1 MIRATT
7 RGTAV
12 RVSAIV
18 AAMAVLA
25 GCSSPSA
32 PEAEPATASA
42 ARQAEPVA
50 ALGSAEKGF
59 PGNTFEVLD
68 KIMQGTEIFDG
79 LLSCSTEAGC
89 FGDETQTE
97 VLKQLAEI
105 SKQLAEVKA
114 EVTAGIAATRVD
126 ISAGAY
132 AEAETAYKSTY
143 GTAIEQASASLATI
157 TNPQATLDDREYE
170 LESFKLEAKQLMPGT
185 PQSSLSGFFT
195 RIAGSGEELTQGGL
209 LGSAWRLIIAKERER
224 QGDAKG
230 NVPAYLPSSS
240 INLMSH
246 MGEQRIVEGSQLV
259 TILLAYSVIANPT
272 FYAKPAMQKR
282 LTTDLQA
289 IWRNGGKTS
298 SAGVKPVQPGAAA
311 VVAALPRAVP
321 SQSGVFTAGLGI
333 DKNEGLLV
341 RNFSPTVDT
350 ATRIGPIVNADAGY
364 ALAPGQDKWL
374 SYSSREGQP
383 RREMALSRSGV
394 NWNFDSSSGALTATV
409 PPPSWAVDAD
419 GGFLTPI
426 VEANPKVGSVVGYA
440 QVGSA
445 TAAAWVPDPATGRI
459 ALKSNPQLC
468 MAVGGRAD
476 TFWNFNNNWV
486 RGLDAVGWLYPDGT
500 YQEWATIG
508 MLPRISLKT
517 CAPNQPAQQWFLDGP
532 VPADGLP
539 WTNPQALI
547 SLSPPVDH
555 MGDYPAADW
564 KPLSTENVNQVFEY
578 LESRGI
584 KDRLLFDLYGSP
596 TSPAQSRALPPVL
609 HPVVWTTSKRI
620 FDAGANEWPKYENS
634 KFDMTAVAFPS
645 VDEAGK
651 SSFTIRPLDGKG
663 ALDAGWEKTTKPW
676 ISTAAILGQE
686 AAPCGFL
693 FETPSNSYTCA
704 VKQATLDTWLS
715 KTTSLSADSPVLAV
729 PAPESA
735 SPSESAMPSVS
746 ASPSESSSA
755 SVTAEPSAE
764 SSPVSS
770 GAPSGAAS
778 TEPTGQSASP

>member
-1 MIRATT
+1 MTKSMS
-7 RGTAV
+7 RGMAV
-12 RVSAIV
+12 RVTAI
-18 AAMAVLA
+18 AASIAVLA
-25 GCSSPSA
+25 GCSSPAA
-32 PEAEPATASA
+32 PEAQPASA
-42 ARQAEPVA
+42 SVSRQAEPVT

-59 PGNTFEVLD
+59 PANTFEVLD
-68 KIMQGTEIFDG
+68 NIMQSKEIFDG
-79 LLSCSTEAGC
+79 LLSCATDAGC
-89 FGDETQTE
+89 FGDEGQTE
-97 VLKQLAEI
+97 ILKQLAEI

-126 ISAGAY
+126 ISAGEY
-132 AEAETAYKSTY
+132 AAAETAYKSTY
-143 GTAIEQASASLATI
+143 GTAIEQASASLAVI
-157 TNPQATLDDREYE
+157 TNPLASLDDREYE

-185 PQSSLSGFFT
+185 PQASLSGFFT
-195 RIAGSGEELTQGGL
+195 RIAGSGEELTQAGL

-230 NVPAYLPSSS
+230 SVPAYLPSSS

-246 MGEQRIVEGSQLV
+246 MGEQRIIEGSQLV
-259 TILLAYSVIANPT
+259 TILLSYSVIANPT

-298 SAGVKPVQPGAAA
+298 STGVKPVQPGAAA

-321 SQSGVFTAGLGI
+321 SQSGVFTAGLGT

-374 SYSSREGQP
+374 YYSSREGQP
-383 RREMALSRSGV
+383 RREMALSRAGV
-394 NWNFDSSSGALTATV
+394 TWNFDPSSGALLATV
-409 PPPSWAVDAD
+409 PPPSWGVDAD

-426 VEANPKVGSVVGYA
+426 VEANPKAGSVVGYA
-440 QVGSA
+440 QFGST
-445 TAAAWVPDPATGRI
+445 TAAAWVPDPVTGRI

-486 RGLDAVGWLYPDGT
+486 RGLDAVGWLYPEGT
-500 YQEWATIG
+500 YPEWATIG

-517 CAPNQPAQQWFLDGP
+517 CAANQPAQQWFLDGP
-532 VPADGLP
+532 APADGLP
-539 WTNPQALI
+539 WSDAQALI
-547 SLSPPVDH
+547 SLSPPAEH
-555 MGDYPAADW
+555 MADYPAADW
-564 KPLSTENVNQVFEY
+564 KSLSTENVNQVFEY
-578 LESRGI
+578 LEARGI

-609 HPVVWTTSKRI
+609 HPVVWTSGRRI
-620 FDAGANEWPKYENS
+620 LDGSPNSWPKYENT
-634 KFDMTAVAFPS
+634 KFDLTAVAFPT
-645 VDEAGK
+645 VAENGTPG
-651 SSFTIRPLDGKG
+651 FTIRPMDGSG
-663 ALDAGWEKTTKPW
+663 PLEAGIETTVKPW

-686 AAPCGFL
+686 IAPCGFL
-693 FETPSNSYTCA
+693 FETPSNSYTCEA
-704 VKQATLDTWLS
+704 KQATLEAWLS
-715 KTTSLSADSPVLAV
+715 NTTSLAADSPVLAV

-735 SPSESAMPSVS
+735 SPSESAMPSAS

-755 SVTAEPSAE
+755 SATAEPSAE
-764 SSPVSS
+764 SSPGSS
-770 GAPSGAAS
+770 AVPSGAAS
-778 TEPTGQSASP
+778 TEPSGQSASQ

>member
-1 MIRATT
+1 MTKSMS
-7 RGTAV
+7 RGMAV
-12 RVSAIV
+12 RVTAI
-18 AAMAVLA
+18 AASIAVLA
-25 GCSSPSA
+25 GCSSPAA
-32 PEAEPATASA
+32 PEAQPASA
-42 ARQAEPVA
+42 SVSRQAEPVT

-59 PGNTFEVLD
+59 PANTFEVLD
-68 KIMQGTEIFDG
+68 NIMQSKEIFDG
-79 LLSCSTEAGC
+79 LLSCATDAGC
-89 FGDETQTE
+89 FGDEGQTE
-97 VLKQLAEI
+97 ILKQLAEI

-126 ISAGAY
+126 ISAGEY
-132 AEAETAYKSTY
+132 AAAETAYKSTY
-143 GTAIEQASASLATI
+143 GTAIEQASASLAVI
-157 TNPQATLDDREYE
+157 TNPLASLDDREYE

-185 PQSSLSGFFT
+185 PQASLSGFFT
-195 RIAGSGEELTQGGL
+195 RIAGSGEELTQAGL

-230 NVPAYLPSSS
+230 SVPAYLPSSS

-246 MGEQRIVEGSQLV
+246 MGEQRIIEGSQLV
-259 TILLAYSVIANPT
+259 TILLSYSVIANPT

-298 SAGVKPVQPGAAA
+298 STGVKPVQPGAAA

-321 SQSGVFTAGLGI
+321 SQSGVFTAGLGT

-374 SYSSREGQP
+374 YYSSREGQP
-383 RREMALSRSGV
+383 RREMALSRAGV
-394 NWNFDSSSGALTATV
+394 TWNFDPSSGALLATV
-409 PPPSWAVDAD
+409 PPPSWGVDAD

-426 VEANPKVGSVVGYA
+426 VEANPKAGSVVGYA
-440 QVGSA
+440 QFGST
-445 TAAAWVPDPATGRI
+445 TAAAWVPDPVTGRI

-486 RGLDAVGWLYPDGT
+486 RGLDAVGWLYPEGT
-500 YQEWATIG
+500 YPEWATIG

-517 CAPNQPAQQWFLDGP
+517 CAANQPAQQWFLDGP
-532 VPADGLP
+532 APADGLP
-539 WTNPQALI
+539 WSDAQALI
-547 SLSPPVDH
+547 SLSPPAEH
-555 MGDYPAADW
+555 MADYPAADW
-564 KPLSTENVNQVFEY
+564 KSLSTENVNQVFEY
-578 LESRGI
+578 LEARGI

-609 HPVVWTTSKRI
+609 HPVVWTSGRRI
-620 FDAGANEWPKYENS
+620 LDGSPNSWPKYENT
-634 KFDMTAVAFPS
+634 KFDLTAVAFPT
-645 VDEAGK
+645 VAENGTPG
-651 SSFTIRPLDGKG
+651 FTIRPMDGSG
-663 ALDAGWEKTTKPW
+663 PLEAGIETTVKPW

-686 AAPCGFL
+686 IAPCGFL
-693 FETPSNSYTCA
+693 FETPSNSYTCEA
-704 VKQATLDTWLS
+704 KQATLEAWLS
-715 KTTSLSADSPVLAV
+715 NTTSLAADSPVLAV

-735 SPSESAMPSVS
+735 SPSESAMPSAS
-746 ASPSESSSA
+746 ASPSASPEASASITPSVAPTAEAVPSGEAVPSSS
-755 SVTAEPSAE
+755 
-764 SSPVSS
+764 VSGGGS
-770 GAPSGAAS
+770 
-778 TEPTGQSASP
+778 